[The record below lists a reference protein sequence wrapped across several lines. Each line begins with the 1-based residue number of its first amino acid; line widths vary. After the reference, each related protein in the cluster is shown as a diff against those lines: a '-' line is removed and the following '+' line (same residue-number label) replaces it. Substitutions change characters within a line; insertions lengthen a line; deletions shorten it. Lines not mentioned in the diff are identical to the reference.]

1 MNRRRV
7 RVLPPQ
13 IARALVPGLLLGLTL
28 TACQSTP
35 PPKPAE
41 PFRNIYT
48 QDRDSA
54 PVDPRTVDF
63 NAIPD
68 AVPRDEP
75 RSKYGN
81 KSPYVVLGKTYTVLA
96 DARGYR
102 ADGIASWYGEK
113 FHGHRTSSFEPYDMY
128 AMTAAHTSLPIP
140 SYVRVT
146 NLDNNR
152 SVVVRVNDRGPFH
165 PDRIIDLSW
174 AAAHKLDYAARGT
187 ARVRVE
193 ALVPEATPDRADSA
207 TGCRLQLGAFAAPDA
222 ARRLADTA
230 RTLVTLPVQVISGDD
245 GLHRVQLGPC
255 ADRADAERISAQ
267 LRNAGIANPVILA
280 PP

>member
-1 MNRRRV
+1 MSRRRV
-7 RVLPPQ
+7 RALPPR
-13 IARALVPGLLLGLTL
+13 IARALAPGLLLGLAL

-35 PPKPAE
+35 TPKPAE

-54 PVDPRTVDF
+54 PTDPRTVDF

-75 RSKYGN
+75 RGKYGN

-193 ALVPEATPDRADSA
+193 ALVPEAAPDRAGSA
-207 TGCRLQLGAFAAPDA
+207 GGCQLQLGAFAAADA

-230 RTLVTLPVQVISGDD
+230 RTVVSLPVQVISGDD

-255 ADRADAERISAQ
+255 AGRTDAERISAQ
-267 LRNAGIANPVILA
+267 LRGAGIANPVILA